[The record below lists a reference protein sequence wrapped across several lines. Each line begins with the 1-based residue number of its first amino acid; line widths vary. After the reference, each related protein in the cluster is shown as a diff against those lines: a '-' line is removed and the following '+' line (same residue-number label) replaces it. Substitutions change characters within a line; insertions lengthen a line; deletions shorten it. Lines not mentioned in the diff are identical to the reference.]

1 MNTLIKNKSIQMLL
15 IIIVS
20 TTLFTNIAAASA
32 IQDRFYDDYGMDLT
46 GFVEFRYGS
55 RLEND
60 PYEKDESI
68 SEGRVQ
74 LEVGKDFDWGVLQAK
89 GDMVGDNIDEELRGI
104 SRELNVAFSPVDM
117 MDVKIGRQT
126 LTWGTGDLVFIND
139 LFPKDWKAFFIGRDD
154 EYLKAP
160 SDAVR
165 AGIFLDIV
173 NIDLIWSPVFNGSE
187 YIDGSRLSYWN
198 SFLGRTAGSD
208 AVLDADK
215 RDWVFGNSEYSLRL
229 SKNISGTEV
238 ALYGYCG
245 YWKTPEGFD
254 PNTMKLFHP
263 GLSVYGASIR
273 SQVLGGIGNLE
284 AGYYDSRDDRNGD
297 DPFIR
302 NSEIRFLTGFERELT
317 KDFNGGFQYYLE
329 WMSDYDEYKKNMGNT
344 PKKDEYR
351 HLLTLRLTKLLM
363 DQNLIL
369 SLFAY
374 YSPSDEDAYLR
385 PKVHYKVT
393 DALSVEAGANCFLG
407 SEKHSFF
414 GQFQDNTNAYAGV
427 RWTF

>member
-1 MNTLIKNKSIQMLL
+1 MNVLIKNKPIQMLL
-15 IIIVS
+15 LIIVF
-20 TTLFTNIAAASA
+20 TTLFVNIAAASA
-32 IQDRFYDDYGMDLT
+32 IQDRLYDDFGMDLT
-46 GFVEFRYGS
+46 GFVELRYGS
-55 RLEND
+55 RLQD
-60 PYEKDESI
+60 DSYEKDESI

-74 LEVGKDFDWGVLQAK
+74 LEVGKDFDWGVLQVK
-89 GDMVGDNIDEELRGI
+89 GDIVGDNIEEETRGV

-117 MDVKIGRQT
+117 MDLKIGRQT

-160 SDAVR
+160 SDAIK

-208 AVLDADK
+208 AELDAHD
-215 RDWVFGNSEYSLRL
+215 RDWVFGNSEFSLRL

-238 ALYGYCG
+238 ALYGYSG

-254 PNTMKLFHP
+254 PDTMKLFHP
-263 GLSVYGASIR
+263 ALSVYGASIR
-273 SQVLGGIGNLE
+273 SQALGGIGNLE
-284 AGYYDSRDDRNGD
+284 AGYYDSRDDRDGD
-297 DPFIR
+297 DPLIR
-302 NSEIRFLTGFERELT
+302 NSEVRFLAGFEREIT

-329 WMSDYDEYKKNMGNT
+329 WMSDYDEYKKNMSNT
-344 PKKDEYR
+344 QKKDEYR

-385 PKVHYKVT
+385 PKVQYKVT
-393 DALSVEAGANCFLG
+393 DDLSVEAGANYFLG
-407 SEKHSFF
+407 DDKHTFF